1 MVGGKSSRVDV
12 TVSTSTRTNIDNFGT
27 NRENGANIY
36 ARGMTNVLNSGPN
49 GVAKEAL
56 RCNERWST
64 YWVAGI
70 EGGFEDIVGTNNGF
84 KEVRVVLM
92 LGLKKCVIV
101 LIVSLKR

>member
-1 MVGGKSSRVDV
+1 M
-12 TVSTSTRTNIDNFGT
+12 
-27 NRENGANIY
+27 
-36 ARGMTNVLNSGPN
+36 
-49 GVAKEAL
+49 
-56 RCNERWST
+56 
-64 YWVAGI
+64 AGI